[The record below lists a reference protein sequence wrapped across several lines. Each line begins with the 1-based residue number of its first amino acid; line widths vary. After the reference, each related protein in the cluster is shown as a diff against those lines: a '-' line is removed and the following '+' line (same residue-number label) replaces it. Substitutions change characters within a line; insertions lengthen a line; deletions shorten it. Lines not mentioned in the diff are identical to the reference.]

1 MYTNPGP
8 GTIATG
14 TGVLATTGG
23 GSFTVAI
30 IVATVALVGGALLL
44 LRNHWMR
51 TQEQA

>member
-1 MYTNPGP
+1 MYGNPGP
-8 GTIATG
+8 GAIIGG

-30 IVATVALVGGALLL
+30 IVATVALVGGALLMV
-44 LRNHWMR
+44 RNHWIR